1 MPSHPP
7 SQLALFDAPAPARPE
22 RAGRDAR
29 PERAEGAAQP
39 AHPEPTARAERS
51 DAAAASDAAASPEP
65 SADAP
70 HDGTTRGRL
79 PVREDAV
86 PLASDL
92 ARRLSSALGMS
103 VHLRLTDNRATL
115 VSFRRGPE
123 GLRLRAHHL
132 FLGAPDAVVH
142 AMARYIGRNDAGAG
156 EALEAY
162 ARSRSGLVRRERRPG
177 KPLRTR
183 GKCFDLRAL
192 FTRLNATHF
201 DGRVNVDVGWA
212 RKPGRARRRSIH
224 LGGYDARLREIR
236 IHPALD
242 RPHVPAFVVDYLV
255 FHAMLHADLA
265 GPGEPALD
273 ADGRC
278 APEHTPAF
286 SEREATFPLR
296 EAAQRWLVDNLS
308 SLMRG

>member
-22 RAGRDAR
+22 RS
-29 PERAEGAAQP
+29 EGAA
-39 AHPEPTARAERS
+39 RS
-51 DAAAASDAAASPEP
+51 DAPAP
-65 SADAP
+65 STDAP
-70 HDGTTRGRL
+70 GEDASRHRL
-79 PVREDAV
+79 PVREDAL
-86 PLASDL
+86 PLAAEL
-92 ARRLSSALGMS
+92 ARKLSSMLGVP

-123 GLRLRAHHL
+123 GIRLRAHHL

-142 AMARYIGRNDAGAG
+142 AMARYAGRNDAGAG
-156 EALEAY
+156 EALESY
-162 ARSRSGLVRRERRPG
+162 ARTHRGLVRRERRPG

-183 GKCFDLRAL
+183 GRCFDLRAL
-192 FTRLNATHF
+192 STRLNATHF
-201 DGRVNVDVGWA
+201 DGRVRVDVGWA

-265 GPGEPALD
+265 GPDDAPLD

-286 SEREATFPLR
+286 CEREAAFPLR
-296 EAAQRWLVDNLS
+296 DTAQRWLAENLT